1 MDDEKLP
8 ITHYTLPIFLSP
20 SSSTSSL
27 PLRAGEP
34 SIAKIIF
41 RGKPIS
47 LAGENECILIL
58 LWIENCV
65 RATFSQGQLSLQNRV
80 IHHCNGACRNNTGP

>member
-1 MDDEKLP
+1 MDDEKMP

-34 SIAKIIF
+34 SIVKIIF
-41 RGKPIS
+41 LGKPIS
-47 LAGENECILIL
+47 LADENGCISKL
-58 LWIENCV
+58 L
-65 RATFSQGQLSLQNRV
+65 
-80 IHHCNGACRNNTGP
+80 